1 MAHPVR
7 VMAGSYEAQQPAVRQ
22 PHLISAAFIHY
33 DLAGGDVVPGFSL
46 PVAEIF

>member
-1 MAHPVR
+1 MIRPKARHALHR
-7 VMAGSYEAQQPAVRQ
+7 S
-22 PHLISAAFIHY
+22 